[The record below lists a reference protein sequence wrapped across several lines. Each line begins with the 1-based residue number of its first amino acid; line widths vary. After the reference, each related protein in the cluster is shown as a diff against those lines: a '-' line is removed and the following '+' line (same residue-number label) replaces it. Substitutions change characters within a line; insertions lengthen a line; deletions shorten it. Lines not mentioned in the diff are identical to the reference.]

1 MHLGSFHDVSS
12 LRAIHMKPVEQPSV
26 RCRLM
31 RTGLYT
37 LTKGNGGTLELTP
50 DEAESVVA
58 QLQLLMM
65 QQLLMVKNDG

>member
-1 MHLGSFHDVSS
+1 M
-12 LRAIHMKPVEQPSV
+12 IPMEPVQQPNV
-26 RCRLM
+26 RCRQM

-50 DEAESVVA
+50 NEAESVVA

-65 QQLLMVKNDG
+65 VAKQHG